1 MKMTWILWVL
11 QAQAVEKSRTVT
23 WMLPLMRS
31 ATMMVSAFSVCLLFF
46 LLISFPTISILYLL
60 IYLTIL
66 IITSFCYCVTQLNFI
81 LFFLLKIPFIVA
93 SLF

>member
-1 MKMTWILWVL
+1 MRMTWILWVL

-23 WMLPLMRS
+23 WMLPLMHS
-31 ATMMVSAFSVCLLFF
+31 ATMVVSAFSVCLLFF

-60 IYLTIL
+60 IYLTTL

-81 LFFLLKIPFIVA
+81 LFFLLKISFIVA